1 MATFSSLTRHHVLQA
16 MEDHDARGA
25 EDFLAAYGFE
35 PQTEYALVHEERRYD
50 LRAVVGVAH
59 RFATGRLAT
68 AEEFA
73 SSMDGVVGILRRRG
87 FEVTEPASVMR
98 AAARKSVRAP
108 ARGTRAP
115 ATRAASTRT
124 TSRAREE
131 RPPAICPTCSMAL
144 PGTGICDD
152 CG

>member
-16 MEDHDARGA
+16 MEEHDARGA
-25 EDFLAAYGFE
+25 DAFLAVHGFE
-35 PQTEYALVHEERRYD
+35 PLTSYALVHEGHSYD
-50 LRAVVGVAH
+50 LRAVIGVAH

-73 SSMDGVVGILRRRG
+73 SSMDGVVAILRRRG
-87 FEVTEPASVMR
+87 FEVTEPASVVR
-98 AAARKSVRAP
+98 AAARKAVRAP
-108 ARGTRAP
+108 ARGTT
-115 ATRAASTRT
+115 TRSAGTRT
-124 TSRAREE
+124 TSTRGRAET
-131 RPPAICPTCSMAL
+131 PPAICPTCSMAL